1 MAATPKE
8 QLLLR
13 FDPEIISRLK
23 MRAKILNRSL
33 NNHMLAL
40 ALKDLQEIQ
49 DFPKVTIPDIPD
61 KDLLLMAGEGKHLP
75 SEEELAADEKLAALW
90 RR

>member
-13 FDPEIISRLK
+13 FDPEVITRLK

-33 NNHMLAL
+33 NSHMLAL
-40 ALKDLQEIQ
+40 ALKDLQEAQ
-49 DFPKVTIPDIPD
+49 EFPKVIIPDIPD
-61 KDLLLMAGEGKHLP
+61 KDLLTMAGKGNNLP
-75 SEEELAADEKLAALW
+75 SEKELAADEKLAALW

>member
-33 NNHMLAL
+33 NSHMLAL

-90 RR
+90 KR

>member
-1 MAATPKE
+1 
-8 QLLLR
+8 
-13 FDPEIISRLK
+13 
-23 MRAKILNRSL
+23 
-33 NNHMLAL
+33 MLAL

>member
-13 FDPEIISRLK
+13 FDPEVISRLK

-33 NNHMLAL
+33 NSHMLAL
-40 ALKDLQEIQ
+40 ALKDLQEAQ
-49 DFPKVTIPDIPD
+49 EFPKVIISDIPD
-61 KDLLLMAGEGKHLP
+61 KDLLTMAGKGDNLP
-75 SEEELAADEKLAALW
+75 SEKELAADEKLAALW